1 MKIRQLFHDYFGN
14 KVSKSQFDNNLCPN
28 CGFFLASFYVKQL
41 APVSAASIFS
51 YFMFTFTFTFTF
63 SHLADAFIQLVN
75 KCHNLNLTT
84 ICA

>member
-28 CGFFLASFYVKQL
+28 SDFFLASFSNVKQL

-51 YFMFTFTFTFTF
+51 YFMFT
-63 SHLADAFIQLVN
+63 LVN